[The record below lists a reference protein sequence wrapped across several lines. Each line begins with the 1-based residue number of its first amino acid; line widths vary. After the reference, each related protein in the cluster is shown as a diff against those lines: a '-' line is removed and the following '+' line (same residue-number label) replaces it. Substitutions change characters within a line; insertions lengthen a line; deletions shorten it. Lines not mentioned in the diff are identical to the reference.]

1 MGMANTNKIYDRMT
15 TAGGRATTTYAAGV
29 AWAFT
34 NNGTTD
40 WHLPS
45 LTELKQ
51 MCKWQR
57 GIAWTSDATNC
68 ADLPA
73 LNSGVG
79 ASAMGFTRDYYYSS
93 NEKSGRIDQA
103 WSFFMG
109 VSADNAANKGSGF
122 VFRIVRAFG

>member
-15 TAGGRATTTYAAGV
+15 TAGGRATATYAAGF

-34 NNGTTD
+34 NNGKTD

-57 GIAWTSDATNC
+57 GIAWTSDATVC
-68 ADLPA
+68 ADTPA

-79 ASAMGFTRDYYYSS
+79 AGAMGFTRNYYYSS
-93 NEKSGRIDQA
+93 SEKSGRIDLA
-103 WSFFMG
+103 WSLFMG
-109 VSADNAANKGSGF
+109 VSADNDAPKTSAF
-122 VFRIVRAFG
+122 LFRIVRAFG